1 MFSVHSLSFTW
12 DREWILY
19 FCVKQV
25 SIRFI
30 IICVAELC
38 IGTERATFCW
48 NAKAMNL
55 TIFTC
60 DFNNFNCLISAY
72 PSLPFY
78 ENNPFT
84 VQIQFLSFQSFT
96 HTIFPLY
103 WSTMYNYGKKC
114 NFLAFFFLHRHSQF
128 RFSNSFKGRFPF
140 KYTIRN
146 GFYSNGFYLKT
157 FDLYLQLW
165 RFYGK
170 IKWNKIEWQKNNQG
184 KINKETQPVH

>member
-1 MFSVHSLSFTW
+1 MISTISIVLFQPTPPSHSMKTIHLQYKFNFWAFNHSLTQ
-12 DREWILY
+12 Y
-19 FCVKQV
+19 F
-25 SIRFI
+25 R
-30 IICVAELC
+30 C
-38 IGTERATFCW
+38 IGRLCTIMEK
-48 NAKAMNL
+48 NA
-55 TIFTC
+55 I
-60 DFNNFNCLISAY
+60 
-72 PSLPFY
+72 SLP
-78 ENNPFT
+78 
-84 VQIQFLSFQSFT
+84 
-96 HTIFPLY
+96 
-103 WSTMYNYGKKC
+103 
-114 NFLAFFFLHRHSQF
+114 FFFLHRLSQF